1 MHDRTITERI
11 LSYIECNL
19 DKELT
24 LEKIAG
30 ELNYSR
36 FYMERSFKSG
46 TGVTIYKYIRQ
57 RRLEEAAGKLAKTQ
71 KPIVEI
77 AMEAGYGSQQAF
89 TQAFRSAY
97 AYSPKE
103 YRKLM
108 RGNQNS
114 LMFFGGA
121 DRERMAA

>member
-24 LEKIAG
+24 LEKIAV

-36 FYMERSFKSG
+36 FYMVRSFKSG

-57 RRLEEAAGKLAKTQ
+57 RRLEEAAGK
-71 KPIVEI
+71 
-77 AMEAGYGSQQAF
+77 
-89 TQAFRSAY
+89 
-97 AYSPKE
+97 
-103 YRKLM
+103 
-108 RGNQNS
+108 
-114 LMFFGGA
+114 
-121 DRERMAA
+121 